1 MKKIFLAA
9 VAVFTF
15 SFAGNANQSSLAS
28 SKSIEDIDQC
38 LSFAIDVYVGTIARG
53 KTDAYARELAQ
64 WAYDDCQNWE

>member
-1 MKKIFLAA
+1 
-9 VAVFTF
+9 
-15 SFAGNANQSSLAS
+15 
-28 SKSIEDIDQC
+28 